1 MGDGTATSNHQEPR
15 ERIVRA
21 AARLLANGGR
31 EAVTTRAVEAAA
43 DVQAPTIYRLF
54 GDKRG
59 LLEAVAEHQLGEHV
73 SDKAASAGDDLDRD
87 PVEVLR
93 EAWRVNVQFGLDN
106 PALFSLMNGDPRPD
120 LQWSAAELGMS
131 ILRARVRRIAAAGR
145 LKVGEQRAINL
156 IVASARGAVLTLIG
170 MPKEQRDL
178 GMLDD
183 VLEGLI
189 TTITTDPRTQRS
201 FETALAA
208 NALRAALQNTPA
220 DLSLGETALLD
231 ELLIRLADHP
241 DSRTQRP

>member
-1 MGDGTATSNHQEPR
+1 
-15 ERIVRA
+15 
-21 AARLLANGGR
+21 
-31 EAVTTRAVEAAA
+31 
-43 DVQAPTIYRLF
+43 
-54 GDKRG
+54 
-59 LLEAVAEHQLGEHV
+59 
-73 SDKAASAGDDLDRD
+73 
-87 PVEVLR
+87 
-93 EAWRVNVQFGLDN
+93 
-106 PALFSLMNGDPRPD
+106 
-120 LQWSAAELGMS
+120 
-131 ILRARVRRIAAAGR
+131 
-145 LKVGEQRAINL
+145 
-156 IVASARGAVLTLIG
+156 

>member
-1 MGDGTATSNHQEPR
+1 MIDGASKAPEPR

-21 AARLLANGGR
+21 TARLLANGGR
-31 EAVTTRAVEAAA
+31 EAVTTRAVEAGA

-59 LLEAVAEHQLGEHV
+59 LLDAVAEHEFGDYI
-73 SDKAASAGDDLDRD
+73 SDKAATAGDDLGRD

-93 EAWRVNVQFGLDN
+93 EAWSVSVAFGLDH

-120 LQWSAAELGMS
+120 VQWSAAKLGIS
-131 ILRARVRRIAAAGR
+131 ILRAGVRRIASAGR
-145 LKVGEQRAINL
+145 LKVGEERAINL

-170 MPKEQRDL
+170 TPVAQRDL

-183 VLEGLI
+183 VLEGLLS
-189 TTITTDPRTQRS
+189 TITAEPRTQRS

-208 NALRAALQNTPA
+208 NALRAALRDSSA
-220 DLSLGETALLD
+220 DLTPGERAFLD
-231 ELLIRLADHP
+231 ELLMRLADHP
-241 DSRTQRP
+241 DS